1 MHEKR
6 IRALMDYL
14 RAKIISAAIAGILV
28 AAMAVWAQGYII
40 TVKDSGFEKRR
51 RPVVS
56 FKHDKHNKTA
66 GIESCSTCHHVYENG
81 EKLSGRTSIGKQCS
95 SCHLPE
101 ENGRLELIRAYH
113 LQCKGCHLEKS
124 KGPIQ
129 CAQCHRKKTSNEK

>member
-1 MHEKR
+1 MNF
-6 IRALMDYL
+6 L
-14 RAKIISAAIAGILV
+14 RAKIFSAAIASILL
-28 AAMAVWAQGYII
+28 AAVAVWAQGYIT

-56 FKHDKHNKTA
+56 FEHDQHNKAA
-66 GIESCSTCHHVYENG
+66 GIESCSTCHHVYEDG
-81 EKLSGRTSIGKQCS
+81 KKLSGQASIGRQCS
-95 SCHLPE
+95 SCHLAE

-129 CAQCHRKKTSNEK
+129 CAQCHRKKSSNEK